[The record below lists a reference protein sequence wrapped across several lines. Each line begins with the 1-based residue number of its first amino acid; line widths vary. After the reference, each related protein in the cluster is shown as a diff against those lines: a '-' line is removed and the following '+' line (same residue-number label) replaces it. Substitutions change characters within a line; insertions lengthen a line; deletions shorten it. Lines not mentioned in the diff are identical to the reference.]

1 MISIAMRVEQVV
13 IESAFLT
20 EGMMRGLI
28 NLSELARHLRPQLE
42 RDLWKPVGQ
51 AAVVMALT
59 RLATRLQQNDQA
71 EVKVLPRIG
80 ELITRSELT
89 EFTYTNS
96 DTSYECQR
104 NLLEMAERHPGVYVT
119 VTQGVRE
126 VLVISGRSMA
136 SSVESCFAS
145 EQLLLKKNN
154 ISALTLRLTP
164 DSKHTPGIF
173 HSILKQLAWRKINLV
188 NMICTYTELT
198 ILLEQSE
205 MALAFSVLSHFA

>member
-71 EVKVLPRIG
+71 EVKVLPKIG

-136 SSVESCFAS
+136 SSVECCFAS

>member
-1 MISIAMRVEQVV
+1 M

-20 EGMMRGLI
+20 EGMMRGLL

-59 RLATRLQQNDQA
+59 RLALRLQQNDRP
-71 EVKVLPRIG
+71 EVRVLPKVG

-104 NLLEMAERHPGVYVT
+104 HLLAMAESHPGVFVT
-119 VTQGVRE
+119 VTQGMRE
-126 VLVISGRSMA
+126 VLVISGRSMV
-136 SSVESCFAS
+136 SSVESCFGS
-145 EQLLLKKNN
+145 EQLLLKKSNL
-154 ISALTLRLTP
+154 SALTLRLTP

-188 NMICTYTELT
+188 NMICSYTELT
-198 ILLEQSE
+198 IFLEQSE

>member
-1 MISIAMRVEQVV
+1 MV

-20 EGMMRGLI
+20 EGMMRGLL

-59 RLATRLQQNDQA
+59 RLALRLQQNDRP
-71 EVKVLPRIG
+71 EVRVLPKVG

-104 NLLEMAERHPGVYVT
+104 HLLAMAESHPGVFVT
-119 VTQGVRE
+119 VTQGMRE
-126 VLVISGRSMA
+126 VLVISGRSMV
-136 SSVESCFAS
+136 SSVESCFGS
-145 EQLLLKKNN
+145 EQLLLKRAT
-154 ISALTLRLTP
+154 SR
-164 DSKHTPGIF
+164 
-173 HSILKQLAWRKINLV
+173 R
-188 NMICTYTELT
+188 
-198 ILLEQSE
+198 
-205 MALAFSVLSHFA
+205 

>member
-1 MISIAMRVEQVV
+1 
-13 IESAFLT
+13 
-20 EGMMRGLI
+20 
-28 NLSELARHLRPQLE
+28 
-42 RDLWKPVGQ
+42 
-51 AAVVMALT
+51 MALT
-59 RLATRLQQNDQA
+59 RLVARLQKNYQPA
-71 EVKVLPRIG
+71 ASVLPKIG

-104 NLLEMAERHPGVYVT
+104 RLLTMAERHPGVFVT
-119 VTQGVRE
+119 IAQGVRE
-126 VLVISGRSMA
+126 TLIISGRWMA

-154 ISALTLRLTP
+154 IAALTLRLVP

-173 HSILKQLAWRKINLV
+173 HSILKQLAWRKINVV

-198 ILLEQSE
+198 ILLEQHE

>member
-1 MISIAMRVEQVV
+1 M

-71 EVKVLPRIG
+71 EVKVLPKIG

>member
-1 MISIAMRVEQVV
+1 MRMEQLI

-59 RLATRLQQNDQA
+59 RLAARLQQSDQP
-71 EVKVLPRIG
+71 EVRVLPKIG

-89 EFTYTNS
+89 EFTFTNS

-104 NLLEMAERHPGVYVT
+104 NLLAMAERHPGVYVT

-154 ISALTLRLTP
+154 ISALTLRLAP

-173 HSILKQLAWRKINLV
+173 HSILKQPAWRKINLV

>member
-71 EVKVLPRIG
+71 EVKVLPKIG